1 MLLSSVRWVSSR
13 RAGLPSSASRSAL
26 GSACGNDGVHRR
38 CGPGMPGIGGSPTVV
53 TRWRSGWRGRR
64 RSPVCWAGC
73 RCRGL
78 AGACTLPRIRAPVA
92 ARPGACSRPHACA
105 RRRSAARQIDRQSSG
120 RGRSRIGRRG
130 CSYEATRAPAPMRTR
145 GGQSRSSG
153 TAGRRTGPTRSPRRL
168 GTRAP
173 HAVGRTNASVRR
185 RDGRRV
191 LLGGSSSAALR
202 RPGRGVD
209 WVSVYRRV
217 DAYAGDLRPSPRD
230 AP

>member
-1 MLLSSVRWVSSR
+1 MLRSSVRWVSSR
-13 RAGLPSSASRSAL
+13 RAGLPSIASRSAL

-92 ARPGACSRPHACA
+92 ARPGACSRPRACA
-105 RRRSAARQIDRQSSG
+105 RRRSAARLLDRQSSG

-130 CSYEATRAPAPMRTR
+130 CCLRTYEAARAPAPMRTR

-173 HAVGRTNASVRR
+173 HAIGRTNAIPVLNLRCLR
-185 RDGRRV
+185 GRRF
-191 LLGGSSSAALR
+191 A
-202 RPGRGVD
+202 
-209 WVSVYRRV
+209 
-217 DAYAGDLRPSPRD
+217 
-230 AP
+230 